1 MSGYL
6 MVKHFHMTL
15 AILSLLFFIVRAC
28 WAVAGSGLLMRPF
41 VRVAPHVID
50 TLLLLCGLYL
60 LSFIGI
66 QPFIVAKLIGLV
78 LYIVLGSL
86 AIKRARTTGQ
96 KALFAVLAVLVFV
109 YILGAA
115 FKHSPWSWLAPALGA

>member
-28 WAVAGSGLLMRPF
+28 WAVTGSGLLMRPF

-60 LSFIGI
+60 LSFIGM

-86 AIKRARTTGQ
+86 AIKRARTVGQ
-96 KALFAVLAVLVFV
+96 KALFAVLAVLVFI